1 MFLQYYRNFT
11 PEKLKEFY
19 DEDSQLKDKELSM
32 VSGREALRSAT
43 GMYSAMSSR
52 KHELLE
58 QPIGKMP
65 LGEIML
71 NFKET
76 FGKVFVQ
83 EKLNHG
89 IKYYLS
95 TVCLVQVATK

>member
-1 MFLQYYRNFT
+1 MYMFLQFYKNFT
-11 PEKLKEFY
+11 PQTLKEFY
-19 DEDSQLKDKELSM
+19 DEDSQIKERELSM
-32 VSGREALRSAT
+32 VSGREALRSAS
-43 GMYSAMSSR
+43 GMYSALSHR

-58 QPIGKMP
+58 KPIGKLP
-65 LGEIML
+65 FGEIMQ

-89 IKYYLS
+89 SKYYLS
-95 TVCLVQVATK
+95 TV